1 MLKDMKKI
9 GLLIVSILFVLAI
22 AVACDGG
29 ENEEGDNP
37 SQVTITCDK
46 QDGFSRNGDEVTF
59 TAAGTYVFTVTATN

>member
-29 ENEEGDNP
+29 ENEEGDNLR
-37 SQVTITCDK
+37 K
-46 QDGFSRNGDEVTF
+46 LRFS
-59 TAAGTYVFTVTATN
+59 